1 MTLLTEHGSRQWI
14 INSMTTAIRK
24 AKRQGR
30 TLSVTDE
37 ARRLSQHPTCRM
49 SLDQV
54 KEEILVLAVSERVP
68 MELDS
73 AGDDQ
78 ASILRRAYV

>member
-1 MTLLTEHGSRQWI
+1 MTLPTEDGSRRWV
-14 INSMTTAIRK
+14 INSMMTAIKK

-54 KEEILVLAVSERVP
+54 KEEILFLAVSERVP

-73 AGDDQ
+73 AGHDRV
-78 ASILRRAYV
+78 STSHRA